1 MSSSA
6 TSDSTMKAARGSRER
21 TMDLSESRPRLN
33 QLKRD
38 IALDRY
44 APDSG
49 EIADAILTKL
59 QLVRRARRALGE
71 SGAGQSPPA
80 SEGRH
85 RGDH

>member
-1 MSSSA
+1 M
-6 TSDSTMKAARGSRER
+6 GESRKD
-21 TMDLSESRPRLN
+21 TDLSESRTMLN

-44 APDSG
+44 TPDSG

-59 QLVRRARRALGE
+59 QLVRRARWALDEG
-71 SGAGQSPPA
+71 GAGQSPPA
-80 SEGRH
+80 SERRH